1 MLNTHTRRWRSERG
15 FSKPSGLMDWEELSE
30 LQDTLLGEQAVVM
43 VSPAP
48 VFGVK
53 LIEAIQRIFTWLGK
67 PLLVDAENRMA
78 HRVVAYVML
87 NIFKHPKTP

>member
-1 MLNTHTRRWRSERG
+1 
-15 FSKPSGLMDWEELSE
+15 MDWEELSE